1 MAPRKIVLC
10 LILLISFNSSG
21 QQTTSKNN
29 TNDILGM
36 VHLFGKKK
44 YNTFSGTWKF
54 SNGSTWLLLK
64 DGWALKNPTLPPEEM
79 NFEKSRKENPSSW
92 IKWKDDA
99 RFEKVTIYNPS
110 DKDKRYELTVTLYS
124 VNGTTISSSVT
135 TSKLILSKDGRF
147 ETTSFSLAEMNS
159 GNSMTRIGV
168 SKDLKGTTSTA
179 GNTTELG
186 SGTVKS
192 VKNSSKKTIG
202 DSSGTYH
209 IDGHSITLKFDNGEI
224 FNTVF
229 ATDGKNN
236 LILGTNFYFNS
247 PKN

>member
-1 MAPRKIVLC
+1 MAPRKITLF

-29 TNDILGM
+29 ANDIFGM

-54 SNGSTWLLLK
+54 NNASTWLLLK
-64 DGWALKNPTLPPEEM
+64 DGWALKNPTLPPEEI
-79 NFEKSRKENPSSW
+79 NFEKSRKENPSFW

-99 RFEKVTIYNPS
+99 RFEKATIYKPS
-110 DKDKRYELTVTLYS
+110 DKYERYELAVKLYS

-147 ETTSFSLAEMNS
+147 ETTSFSLAEVNS
-159 GNSMTRIGV
+159 GNSTTRTGV
-168 SKDLKGTTSTA
+168 RKDRKGTTSTA

-192 VKNSSKKTIG
+192 VKNSSKNAIG
-202 DSSGTYH
+202 DSSGTYY
-209 IDGHSITLKFDNGEI
+209 INGHSITLKFDNGEI
-224 FNTVF
+224 LHAVF
-229 ATDGKNN
+229 ATDGKDS

-247 PKN
+247 SKN